1 MQSNTLP
8 VFDDAQWA
16 SLLKDVDWLPSSLS
30 SDFDFD
36 QFLDLGL
43 DPELAEGG
51 ASTAFGFG
59 TSEELE
65 QVYQGNASVSPSAE
79 LEPSSMRVSAVFNV
93 DRLDADGNSPDFDL
107 VASDGVHFAV
117 NAAKLRANSLN
128 GFNSLPVLTSS
139 TATVPLSSTVLN
151 LLLHTI
157 YGISAT
163 KYTPTVDDLV
173 ATLDALEQYGLSKE
187 ALVYHPESTLFE
199 AILLRAPS
207 QPLECFVLAAH
218 AGLDELAIAVSPYTL
233 SLVLSDL
240 SDEDTDRMGAPYLRR
255 LFFLH
260 LGRLEALKR
269 IIRQPPMAHPL
280 TQFCDGYSNNALSD
294 EWRKHAAKITWDASP
309 AISPISLESRLSA
322 VGKVTDC
329 PECLHQLD
337 HRVKQLLVEWSLIKN
352 TI

>member
-139 TATVPLSSTVLN
+139 TATVPPSSTVLN

-163 KYTPTVDDLV
+163 KYTPTVDDLG
-173 ATLDALEQYGLSKE
+173 AYAALYCKYEPARDCWAYFLVFQLQPSTRSSSTASPKEPLSTIRNRHYSRRFSSGRHHSRSS
-187 ALVYHPESTLFE
+187 ASYS
-199 AILLRAPS
+199 LRMQDSMSSPS
-207 QPLECFVLAAH
+207 QSRPTHSPLSSPTSPTRTPIVWVLH
-218 AGLDELAIAVSPYTL
+218 T
-233 SLVLSDL
+233 
-240 SDEDTDRMGAPYLRR
+240 
-255 LFFLH
+255 
-260 LGRLEALKR
+260 
-269 IIRQPPMAHPL
+269 
-280 TQFCDGYSNNALSD
+280 
-294 EWRKHAAKITWDASP
+294 
-309 AISPISLESRLSA
+309 
-322 VGKVTDC
+322 
-329 PECLHQLD
+329 
-337 HRVKQLLVEWSLIKN
+337 
-352 TI
+352 